1 MTEHISL
8 KKSEETSF
16 KLKANMFTYEA
27 GDWIP
32 ATWEKI
38 LDVSLKNILEGN
50 LRFILQLFIENK
62 PFYLVSHLKDEEAMH
77 KKHSQ
82 SPVINLKQ
90 LYGFLKKSSIDP
102 AWLELLPKVFIA
114 LNEFPSAKVV
124 K

>member
-8 KKSEETSF
+8 KKSEETSS
-16 KLKANMFTYEA
+16 KLKANMFTFNN
-27 GDWIP
+27 GWTP

-50 LRFILQLFIENK
+50 LRFILQLLIQNK

-90 LYGFLKKSSIDP
+90 LYGFLRKSSVDP
-102 AWLELLPKVFIA
+102 AWLDLLPKVFIA